1 MRIAVTLVLSLL
13 MLGTVA
19 WGQAPVPVGDQ
30 FQVNTYT
37 TDQQWFPSVGAAPDG
52 RFVVVWDSF
61 GSGGTDTSGQS
72 VQGQRFAADGTPMG
86 SEFQVN
92 TYTTDSQSGSRVAVR
107 DDGSFI
113 VVWISAGSA
122 GLDTSSSSIQGQRF
136 NAAGSSV
143 GGQFEINTYTSNLQV
158 APAVATAPDGDFIVV
173 WRSFGSD
180 GTDTSSGS
188 IQGQAF
194 NSAGAPL
201 GGEFQV
207 NTYTTGMQTV
217 PAVGVDASG
226 DFVVVWESDGSF
238 GTDMSDLSVQGQRF
252 NAAGA
257 PVGDEFQVNT
267 YTTNRQLN
275 ASVGVNAA
283 GEFVVAWMSY
293 GSGGS
298 DNSTSSIQAQ
308 RFDAAGAPT
317 GGEFQVNTYTTNSQ
331 FAASVSADAAGDFVV
346 TWMSYGSSG
355 SDDSAY
361 SIQGQ
366 AYDAAGV
373 PAGGEFQVNTYTTGN
388 QFGPSVARSAPGEF
402 VVAWMSYGSNST
414 DTTNWSVQGQRY
426 TTGGEVVFSDGFE
439 SGDTTG
445 WTSTTQ

>member
-1 MRIAVTLVLSLL
+1 MA
-13 MLGTVA
+13 M
-19 WGQAPVPVGDQ
+19 
-30 FQVNTYT
+30 
-37 TDQQWFPSVGAAPDG
+37 
-52 RFVVVWDSF
+52 
-61 GSGGTDTSGQS
+61 
-72 VQGQRFAADGTPMG
+72 
-86 SEFQVN
+86 
-92 TYTTDSQSGSRVAVR
+92 
-107 DDGSFI
+107 
-113 VVWISAGSA
+113 
-122 GLDTSSSSIQGQRF
+122 
-136 NAAGSSV
+136 
-143 GGQFEINTYTSNLQV
+143 
-158 APAVATAPDGDFIVV
+158 APDGDFIVV

-180 GTDTSSGS
+180 GTDTDSGS

-226 DFVVVWESDGSF
+226 DFVVVWESDGSS
-238 GTDMSDLSVQGQRF
+238 GTDTSYISVQGQRF
-252 NAAGA
+252 SAAGA

-275 ASVGVNAA
+275 ASVGVDAA

-293 GSGGS
+293 GSSGS
-298 DNSTSSIQAQ
+298 DNSTYSIQGQ
-308 RFDAAGAPT
+308 RFDAAGARA
-317 GGEFQVNTYTTNSQ
+317 GGEFQVNTYTTSSQ
-331 FAASVSADAAGDFVV
+331 FAPSVSAGGPGDFVV

-373 PAGGEFQVNTYTTGN
+373 PAGGEFEVNTYTTGN
-388 QFGPSVARSAPGEF
+388 QFAPSVAHSASGEF

-414 DTTNWSVQGQRY
+414 DTSSWSVRGQRY
-426 TTGGEVVFSDGFE
+426 TTGGENIFTDGFE
-439 SGDTTG
+439 SGDTTS